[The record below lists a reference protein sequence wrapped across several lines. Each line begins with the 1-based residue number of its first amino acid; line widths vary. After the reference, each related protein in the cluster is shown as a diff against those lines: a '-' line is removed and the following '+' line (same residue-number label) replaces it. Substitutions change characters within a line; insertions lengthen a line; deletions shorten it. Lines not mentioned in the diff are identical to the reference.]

1 MSEPEDGVRSP
12 RQHADPVLTPAPPGR
27 GPDAATTSGSDAEA
41 ITTKQRTQLELVRR
55 RFLRHR
61 AAMVSLVVFVLIV
74 LFAFVGPLLWP
85 WDHMVSREI
94 PSSRPPSW
102 THPFGTTSAGNDVF
116 AQVMR
121 GTQKSLQVAFTVGL
135 LTVVIGALWGTIA
148 GYFRGRVD
156 AIMMRIVDV
165 LLIIPLLVLVV
176 AIAGSARGGTT
187 WWAVA
192 LIIGFFGWTTA
203 ARIVRGVVLSLRE
216 QEFVEASKAM
226 GASDT
231 RIIFTHLLP
240 NAAGPIIVAGT
251 LAIALAILAE
261 AGLSFLGFGIQPPDT
276 SLGLLVERART
287 AARTRPWLFY
297 PPGFM
302 IVLIALTINFIGDG
316 LRDALDPRQ
325 TMARR

>member
-1 MSEPEDGVRSP
+1 MSDHGAPSTPHQHGTPEPPDDRV
-12 RQHADPVLTPAPPGR
+12 HDP
-27 GPDAATTSGSDAEA
+27 EA
-41 ITTKQRTQLELVRR
+41 ITTRQRSQLQLIVR

-61 AAMVSLVVFVLIV
+61 AAMVSLFFFLLIV
-74 LFAFVGPLLWP
+74 AFAFIGPYLWE
-85 WDHMVSREI
+85 WDHMVSRDI
-94 PSSRPPSW
+94 PSSQPPSW
-102 THPFGTTSAGNDVF
+102 DHPFGTTSAGNDVF

-121 GTQKSLQVAFTVGL
+121 GTQKSLQVAFTVGA

-148 GYFRGRVD
+148 GYYRGKID
-156 AIMMRIVDV
+156 AVMMRFVDV
-165 LLIIPLLVLVV
+165 LLVIPLLVLVV
-176 AIAGSARGGTT
+176 AIAGNVRGGTT

-192 LIIGFFGWTTA
+192 LIIGFFGWTTT

-226 GASDT
+226 GGSDL
-231 RIIFTHLLP
+231 RIIATHLLP

-276 SLGLLVERART
+276 SLGLLVDRART

-302 IVLIALTINFIGDG
+302 IVAIALTINFIGDG

-325 TMARR
+325 TTMRR

>member
-1 MSEPEDGVRSP
+1 MSDRGAPSVHQQPGPPE
-12 RQHADPVLTPAPPGR
+12 QHDDRVHDP
-27 GPDAATTSGSDAEA
+27 EA
-41 ITTKQRTQLELVRR
+41 ITTRQRSQLQLIVR

-61 AAMVSLVVFVLIV
+61 AAMVSLFFFLLIV
-74 LFAFVGPLLWP
+74 AFAFIGPFLWE
-85 WDHMVSREI
+85 WDHMVSRDI
-94 PSSRPPSW
+94 PSSQPPSW
-102 THPFGTTSAGNDVF
+102 DHPFGTTSAGNDVF

-121 GTQKSLQVAFTVGL
+121 GTQKSLQVAFTVGA

-148 GYFRGRVD
+148 GYYRGKID
-156 AIMMRIVDV
+156 AVMMRFVDV
-165 LLIIPLLVLVV
+165 LLVIPLLVLVV
-176 AIAGSARGGTT
+176 AIAGNVRGGTT

-226 GASDT
+226 GGSDL
-231 RIIFTHLLP
+231 RIILTHLLP

-276 SLGLLVERART
+276 SLGLLVDRART

-302 IVLIALTINFIGDG
+302 IVAIALTINFIGDG

-325 TMARR
+325 TTMRR

>member
-1 MSEPEDGVRSP
+1 MSDSRPP
-12 RQHADPVLTPAPPGR
+12 RQHVDTTTVSGAPGSGHPAPEPQPR
-27 GPDAATTSGSDAEA
+27 HDAEA
-41 ITTKQRTQLELVRR
+41 ITTRQRSQLQLITR

-61 AAMVSLVVFVLIV
+61 AAMISLFFFVLIV
-74 LFAFVGPLLWP
+74 LFAFVGPYFWE
-85 WDHMVSREI
+85 WDHMVSRDI
-94 PSSRPPSW
+94 PSSQPPSW
-102 THPFGTTSAGNDVF
+102 DHPFGTTSAGNDVF

-121 GTQKSLQVAFTVGL
+121 GTQKSLQVAFTVGA

-148 GYFRGRVD
+148 GYYRGKID
-156 AIMMRIVDV
+156 AVMMRFVDV
-165 LLIIPLLVLVV
+165 LLVIPLLVLVV
-176 AIAGSARGGTT
+176 AIAGNVRGGTT

-226 GASDT
+226 GGSDL
-231 RIIFTHLLP
+231 RIILTHLLP

-302 IVLIALTINFIGDG
+302 IVAIALTINFIGDG

-325 TMARR
+325 TMMRR